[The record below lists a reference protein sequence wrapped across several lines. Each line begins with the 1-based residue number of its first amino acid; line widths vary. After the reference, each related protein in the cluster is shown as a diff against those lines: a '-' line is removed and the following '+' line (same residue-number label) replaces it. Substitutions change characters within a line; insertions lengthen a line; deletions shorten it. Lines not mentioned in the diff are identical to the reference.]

1 MADIFQWDR
10 FALLLAHSSFSID
23 PTLRDIPAGTLALG
37 LGDGAS
43 EGIAL
48 NCKNSQRYR
57 SVSAWLWNL
66 TDAERQVLKTRAQAS
81 PVSRV
86 VIEDFS
92 LDSCFAWLL
101 YNALTL
107 SETAEFP
114 EGLEKWVSYIDHW
127 EQGSYL
133 DGDDFSRSAACLHT
147 VFAHAQLNAARNERH
162 QYDSL
167 RLQSGFTR
175 CIQLLSELVNQTD
188 APQNG
193 IQPVASAEYQ
203 GAAAA
208 LAYEHQ
214 LYQLAIPRAA
224 TCQLLVA
231 QSDSQRKVLVDALFL
246 NEQHAS
252 GLFKIFA
259 RNDRTRSW
267 SKNGFTLLG
276 IYRPQEQGTG
286 NDVVI
291 SVDPKSGVSLQN
303 IWQALEQEENVRWNG
318 QRPCDK
324 PRLLRS
330 YNNESGPLP
339 SSPNQPWWDDAGSY
353 TLLGAPKRLESG
365 ELGSKLDWWQ
375 DILPLIWQ
383 KGFVDNLTPRLEQVY
398 NTQMLNEGQKRV
410 CVWRWS
416 QPDSRLQQSDTSSYL
431 VDTPSFQAWLAGTS
445 QTTPPV
451 TPYDLPQADRFDA
464 WWQSDVL
471 VVGHQQGV
479 SLFSRSADNPALN
492 GLLAVAQRIAT
503 LSDGYAAFL
512 TQIREIFKKWPKQLK
527 QHASAIEDKQWEEEI
542 FALRVNALNVLNS
555 SETLFSTADENRLS
569 EMLQR
574 QWGLHDRRGALF
586 SQLDRLDQLMQDAIS
601 RQNARRHRIYGS
613 LFSALGMGI
622 AASHVWEPVRD
633 ILTTNEYEWQLM
645 LFKEPDVS
653 TQHLADIAG
662 QSAHFELITLVVFVA
677 FALLGFVL
685 FWFFDIRSQE
695 D

>member
-10 FALLLAHSSFSID
+10 FAAVLEHSSFSMD
-23 PTLRDIPAGTLALG
+23 PTLRDIPTGTLALG
-37 LGDGAS
+37 LGDSAS
-43 EGIAL
+43 EGIVL

-57 SVSAWLWNL
+57 SVSAWLWNFS
-66 TDAERQVLKTRAQAS
+66 DAERKALQARAQVS
-81 PVSRV
+81 PASRV

-101 YNALTL
+101 YSALIL
-107 SETAEFP
+107 SESADFP
-114 EGLEKWVSYIDHW
+114 PGLEKWVSYIDQW
-127 EQGSYL
+127 EEGSYL

-147 VFAHAQLNAARNERH
+147 VFAHAQLNAASNEQH
-162 QYDSL
+162 QYDAA
-167 RLQSGFTR
+167 RLQSGFIR
-175 CIQLLSELVNQTD
+175 CIKLLSDLINQTD
-188 APQNG
+188 APLNG
-193 IQPVASAEYQ
+193 ILPVASAEYQ
-203 GAAAA
+203 AAAAA

-214 LYQLAIPRAA
+214 LYHLAIPRAA

-231 QSDSQRKVLVDALFL
+231 QSDSQRKVLIDALFL

-276 IYRPQEQGTG
+276 MYRPQEQGSG

-318 QRPCDK
+318 QRPVDK
-324 PRLLRS
+324 PRPLRS
-330 YNNESGPLP
+330 YSNASGPLP
-339 SSPNQPWWDDAGSY
+339 GSPNQPWWDDAGNY

-383 KGFVDNLTPRLEQVY
+383 RGFVDHLTPHLEQVSQ
-398 NTQMLNEGQKRV
+398 TTTVSEEQKRV
-410 CVWRWS
+410 CAWRWS
-416 QPDSRLQQSDTSSYL
+416 QPDSRIQQSDTRSYL
-431 VDTPSFQAWLAGTS
+431 VDTPTFQAWLAGTS
-445 QTTPPV
+445 QSTPPV
-451 TPYDLPQADRFDA
+451 TPYALPQRDRYEA
-464 WWQSDVL
+464 YWQSDVL
-471 VVGHQQGV
+471 VVSHQQGV
-479 SLFSRSADNPALN
+479 SLFSRSADNPALD
-492 GLLAVAQRIAT
+492 GLLAVARRIAT
-503 LSDGYAAFL
+503 LSDDYAAFL
-512 TQIREIFKKWPKQLK
+512 AQIRQIFKKWPKQLK

-555 SETLFSTADENRLS
+555 SETLFSSADENRLS

-574 QWGLHDRRGALF
+574 QWGLHDRRDTLF
-586 SQLDRLDQLMQDAIS
+586 AQLDRLDQLMQDAIA
-601 RQNARRHRIYGS
+601 RQNSRRHRIYGS

-645 LFKEPDVS
+645 LFKEPDIS
-653 TQHLADIAG
+653 PQHLADIAG
-662 QSAHFELITLVVFVA
+662 QSAHFELITLIVFVA

>member
-1 MADIFQWDR
+1 MADIFQWER
-10 FALLLAHSSFSID
+10 FAAALAHTSFSMD

-43 EGIAL
+43 AGIAL

-57 SVSAWLWNL
+57 SVSAWLWNFS
-66 TDAERQVLKTRAQAS
+66 DAERQALKARSQDTL
-81 PVSRV
+81 VSRV
-86 VIEDFS
+86 AIEDFS

-101 YNALTL
+101 YTALTL
-107 SETAEFP
+107 SDRAEFP
-114 EGLEKWVSYIDHW
+114 AELGKWVSYVDQW

-133 DGDDFSRSAACLHT
+133 DGDDFARSAACLHT
-147 VFAHAQLNAARNERH
+147 VFAHAQLNAASHEQH
-162 QYDSL
+162 QYEPA

-175 CIQLLSELVNQTD
+175 CIHLLIDLINQTD
-188 APQNG
+188 TPLNG

-203 GAAAA
+203 AAAAA

-224 TCQLLVA
+224 TCQLLVEQA
-231 QSDSQRKVLVDALFL
+231 DSQRKVLIDALFL
-246 NEQHAS
+246 NEQHPS

-291 SVDPKSGVSLQN
+291 SVDPKSGVSLKSL
-303 IWQALEQEENVRWNG
+303 WQALEQEENVRWNG
-318 QRPCDK
+318 QRPNDK
-324 PRLLRS
+324 PRPLQS
-330 YNNESGPLP
+330 YSNASGSLP
-339 SSPNQPWWDDAGSY
+339 GSPNQPWWDDAGSY
-353 TLLGAPKRLESG
+353 TLLGAPKRLASG

-383 KGFVDNLTPRLEQVY
+383 QGFVDHLTPRLEQVN
-398 NTQMLNEGQKRV
+398 NTPTLNEGQKRV
-410 CVWRWS
+410 CAWRWS
-416 QPDSRLQQSDTSSYL
+416 QPDARIQQTDTSSYL

-445 QTTPPV
+445 HATPPA
-451 TPYDLPQADRFDA
+451 TPYALPQADRYEA
-464 WWQSDVL
+464 YWQSDVL
-471 VVGHQQGV
+471 VVSHQQGV
-479 SLFSRSADNPALN
+479 SLFSRSADNPALG
-492 GLLAVAQRIAT
+492 GLLAVAQRIAA
-503 LSDGYAAFL
+503 LSDDYAAFL

-555 SETLFSTADENRLS
+555 SETLFSSADENRLS
-569 EMLQR
+569 ELLQR
-574 QWGLHDRRGALF
+574 QWGLHDRRDTLF
-586 SQLDRLDQLMQDAIS
+586 AQLDRLDQLMQDAIA
-601 RQNARRHRIYGS
+601 RQNSRRHRIYGS
-613 LFSALGMGI
+613 LFSALGLGI
-622 AASHVWEPVRD
+622 AASHVWEPLRD

-653 TQHLADIAG
+653 SQHLAEIAG
-662 QSAHFELITLVVFVA
+662 QSAHFELITLIVFVA
-677 FALLGFVL
+677 FAVLGFVL
-685 FWFFDIRSQE
+685 FWFFDIRSEE